1 LAVKDSELKRKGKS
15 MRFTKRSTFLI
26 LLAAALF
33 VPAAV
38 LLINRQP
45 APLTIGFIGGLTG
58 KAADLGVD
66 CRRGAEL
73 AVARINEQGGING
86 RPVELLVKDD
96 GHNEALARA
105 AVAELLAAEVPVII
119 GHTTS
124 AMTMATLPIINKS
137 STLLVSPTT
146 STPLLS
152 DIDDNLIRSC
162 TVSTTAAT
170 TMARYLR
177 ERVDARRA
185 GVIYDLGN
193 QAYTEQWYHSFR
205 ETFLGAG
212 GDIVQPFPFTSDPGA
227 QLLPLVEQMRGHDF
241 DVLVVVANSVD
252 AAMICQQVRKIDWDI
267 QLALSD
273 WSATEQLLSLGGR
286 SVEGAVISQFF
297 NRKSSS
303 PSYRDFKHRFEQVYQ
318 GDPGF
323 GALHAFNAV
332 MLVGESMNSRGPN
345 ESIKEAVLRH
355 STFPG
360 LQGDIVIN
368 RYGDASHPTFM
379 GVINNG
385 DFVILE
391 DFR

>member
-1 LAVKDSELKRKGKS
+1 MIPSQRAKKG
-15 MRFTKRSTFLI
+15 MRLTKTSISLI
-26 LLAAALF
+26 ILAAALF

-38 LLINRQP
+38 LLLNRQP
-45 APLTIGFIGGLTG
+45 APLKIGFVGGLTG

-73 AVARINEQGGING
+73 AVARINEQGGIDG
-86 RPVELLVKDD
+86 RPVEVLVKDD

-105 AVAELLAAEVPVII
+105 AVTELLAAEVPVII

-124 AMTMATLPIINKS
+124 AMTMATLPIINES

-177 ERVDARRA
+177 ERADARRA

-193 QAYTEQWYHSFR
+193 RAYTEQWYHSFR
-205 ETFLGAG
+205 KTFLGAG
-212 GDIVQPFPFTSDPGA
+212 GEIVQPVTFTSGPGT

-252 AAMICQQVRKIDWDI
+252 AAMICQQVRKIDWHI

-273 WSATEQLLSLGGR
+273 WSATEQLLSLGGQ

-303 PSYRDFKHRFEQVYQ
+303 PSYRDFKLRFERAYQ

-332 MLVGESMNSRGPN
+332 MLIGESMPGRRPD
-345 ESIKEAVLRH
+345 ESLKEAILRR

-368 RYGDASHPTFM
+368 RYGDASHPTYM
-379 GVINNG
+379 GVISNG